1 MTDVYVSVD
10 IETDGDAP
18 GLSSMLSIGAVALYP
33 ESFSSTMA
41 THSSFYATL
50 KRLPEAR
57 PSTATMEWWDQ
68 FPKQWAET
76 RLGAADP
83 AVVMKN
89 LEWWVQKVLQDM
101 EQKGVKDPVAIFVAA
116 PIGFDFSFVYYYL
129 HRFLGRCV
137 FGHNGVD
144 LRSVAMGILGN
155 DYRYKTENYPQE
167 WKTTLQHTHN
177 ALEDAEEQ
185 ADRFRLMMT
194 WRRKMELRLKAQE
207 KT

>member
-1 MTDVYVSVD
+1 MTDIYFSVD

-33 ESFSSTMA
+33 ESYSSTMA
-41 THSSFYATL
+41 NHSTFYATL
-50 KRLPEAR
+50 KRLPESR
-57 PSTATMEWWDQ
+57 PLTATMEWWDQ
-68 FPKQWAET
+68 FPKQWAEA

-89 LEWWVQKVLQDM
+89 LELWVQKVLQDM

-167 WKTTLQHTHN
+167 WKSPLPHTHN